1 MDSIMEQELVSI
13 GIPFYNSEKFLSDAI
28 KSVVKQTYQNWEL
41 ILMDDGS
48 SDNSINIAKEFEK
61 KDNRITVVSD
71 GKNLGLPKRLNQLS
85 MMSKGTYYARMDA
98 DDIMHFDRIN
108 KQVAYLKEN
117 PSIDLLGSGLIAID
131 NENKI
136 TGIRKGSF
144 LDNITLKMVMKM
156 TWCVHPTITGKLE
169 WFQNNPYDENL
180 RRAQDYEL
188 WIRTVDYSKF
198 VKLKE
203 AYLFYRE
210 ASTPSLAKYF
220 QSTKYSLNTFLKN
233 KKRLGNLNVVKL
245 TINKLLKLSVYFVF
259 SIFGQTNRLIERRSI
274 PLNVEDEKKYTSII
288 NKIIS

>member
-1 MDSIMEQELVSI
+1 MDNILQEKLVSI

-28 KSVVKQTYQNWEL
+28 KSVIKQTYQNWEL

-48 SDNSINIAKEFEK
+48 SDNSLKIARDLEK
-61 KDNRITVVSD
+61 NDNRIKVISD
-71 GKNLGLPKRLNQLS
+71 GKNLGLPNRLNQLS
-85 MMSKGTYYARMDA
+85 KLSKGYYYARMDA
-98 DDIMHFDRIN
+98 DDIMHPERISA
-108 KQVAYLKEN
+108 QVKYLIAN

-131 NENKI
+131 NENNI
-136 TGIRKGSF
+136 TGLRKGSF
-144 LDNITLKMVMKM
+144 LDNVTLNMVMKM

-188 WIRTVDYSKF
+188 WIRTVDNSKF

-220 QSTKYSLNTFLKN
+220 QSTKYSLNTFFKN
-233 KKRLGNLNVVKL
+233 KNRLGILNVFKL
-245 TINKLLKLSVYFVF
+245 TVNKLFKLLVYFLF
-259 SIFGQTNRLIERRSI
+259 SIFGQTNKLIQRRSVI
-274 PLNVEDEKKYTSII
+274 MNPNDEKHYSSLIKQITS
-288 NKIIS
+288 